1 MFVPAS
7 PPGLSTDEPAQI
19 QQRVTRR
26 PNVGLG
32 QRRGGCGRLYNTQ
45 SGLHGQLHLRIRH
58 YDKAEVHY
66 IPDIP
71 SALQHGT
78 VGQEKASVWPRMA
91 HAELPFLFLFLVHC
105 KTLMQIPEKKNDHKK
120 KKKNQQNQ
128 W

>member
-1 MFVPAS
+1 MPAY

-19 QQRVTRR
+19 QQRVTRK
-26 PNVGLG
+26 PNVRLG
-32 QRRGGCGRLYNTQ
+32 QRREGCGRLYSTQ

-78 VGQEKASVWPRMA
+78 VGQETAFAWPRMA
-91 HAELPFLFLFLVHC
+91 HSQLPIFFFYIYIWSTANV
-105 KTLMQIPEKKNDHKK
+105 NA
-120 KKKNQQNQ
+120 NS
-128 W
+128 